1 MVLFW
6 VLFGVFIAVM
16 LGLDLWVFHRPAHT
30 IKFREALLWS
40 VLWILLAAGFALL
53 VFFWKGR
60 ADALEFTAG
69 YLIELSLS
77 IDNLFIFLLI
87 FRYFK
92 VPADH
97 QHKVLFWGILGALIM
112 RAIFVVIGIGLIGRF
127 HWILYIFGAFL
138 IYSGAKLL
146 RKAEVDIEPEKNPA
160 LRLVRKLIPVT
171 DQYEGE
177 KFFVRRPGLSA
188 TPLFIVL
195 LVIETTDLIFATDS
209 IPAVMGIT
217 LKPFIVY
224 TSNIFAILGLR
235 AMYFV
240 LAGMMD
246 LFHYLHYGLAVVLM
260 FIGAKMLA
268 SHYFEIPT
276 EWALGT
282 VVVVILISVLASLL
296 NPQKADS

>member
-1 MVLFW
+1 VVLFW

>member
-97 QHKVLFWGILGALIM
+97 QHKVLFWGIVGALVM

-127 HWILYIFGAFL
+127 HWILYIFGVFL

-160 LRLVRKLIPVT
+160 LRMVRKLIPVT

-282 VVVVILISVLASLL
+282 VVIVILISVLASLL

>member
-6 VLFGVFIAVM
+6 ALFGVFIAVM
-16 LGLDLWVFHRPAHT
+16 LGLDLWVFHKPAHA
-30 IKFREALLWS
+30 IKFREALMWS
-40 VLWILLAAGFALL
+40 VLWVLLAAGFAVL

-87 FRYFK
+87 FRYFR

-97 QHKVLFWGILGALIM
+97 QHKVLFWGVVGALIM

-146 RKAEVDIEPEKNPA
+146 RKDEVDIEPNKNPI
-160 LRLVRKLIPVT
+160 LRLVRRLVPVT
-171 DQYEGE
+171 DQYEGD
-177 KFFVRRPGLSA
+177 KFFVRRPNLYA
-188 TPLFIVL
+188 TPLFVVL

-209 IPAVMGIT
+209 IPAVIGIT

-282 VVVVILISVLASLL
+282 VVVVILVSVLASLL
-296 NPQKADS
+296 NPKKAES

>member
-1 MVLFW
+1 
-6 VLFGVFIAVM
+6 
-16 LGLDLWVFHRPAHT
+16 
-30 IKFREALLWS
+30 
-40 VLWILLAAGFALL
+40 
-53 VFFWKGR
+53 
-60 ADALEFTAG
+60 
-69 YLIELSLS
+69 
-77 IDNLFIFLLI
+77 
-87 FRYFK
+87 
-92 VPADH
+92 
-97 QHKVLFWGILGALIM
+97 
-112 RAIFVVIGIGLIGRF
+112 
-127 HWILYIFGAFL
+127 
-138 IYSGAKLL
+138 
-146 RKAEVDIEPEKNPA
+146 
-160 LRLVRKLIPVT
+160 
-171 DQYEGE
+171 
-177 KFFVRRPGLSA
+177 VRRPGLSA

-268 SHYFEIPT
+268 SYYFEIPT

-296 NPQKADS
+296 NPRKAES

>member
-1 MVLFW
+1 LVLFW
-6 VLFGVFIAVM
+6 ALFGVFIAVM
-16 LGLDLWVFHRPAHT
+16 LGLDLWVFHKPAHT
-30 IKFREALLWS
+30 IKFREALMWS
-40 VLWILLAAGFALL
+40 VLWVLLAAGFAVL

-127 HWILYIFGAFL
+127 HWILYIFGVFL

-268 SHYFEIPT
+268 SYYFEIPT

-282 VVVVILISVLASLL
+282 VVVVILISVIASLL
-296 NPQKADS
+296 NPQKAES

>member
-1 MVLFW
+1 
-6 VLFGVFIAVM
+6 M
-16 LGLDLWVFHRPAHT
+16 LGLDLWVFHKPAHT
-30 IKFREALLWS
+30 IKFREALMWS
-40 VLWILLAAGFALL
+40 VLWVLLAAGFAVL

-127 HWILYIFGAFL
+127 HWILYIFGVFL

-268 SHYFEIPT
+268 SYYFEIPT

-282 VVVVILISVLASLL
+282 VVVVILISVIASLL
-296 NPQKADS
+296 NPQKAES

>member
-6 VLFGVFIAVM
+6 ALFGVFIAVM
-16 LGLDLWVFHRPAHT
+16 LGLDLWVFHKPAHA
-30 IKFREALLWS
+30 IKFREALMWS
-40 VLWILLAAGFALL
+40 VLWILLAAGFAVL

-60 ADALEFTAG
+60 TDALEFTAG

-92 VPADH
+92 VPTDH

-127 HWILYIFGAFL
+127 HWILYIFGVFL

-171 DQYEGE
+171 NQYEGE

-268 SHYFEIPT
+268 SYYFEIPT

-296 NPQKADS
+296 NPRKAES

>member
-6 VLFGVFIAVM
+6 ALFGVFIAVM
-16 LGLDLWVFHRPAHT
+16 LGLDLWVFHKPAHT
-30 IKFREALLWS
+30 IKFREALMWS
-40 VLWILLAAGFALL
+40 VLWVLLAAGFAVL

-127 HWILYIFGAFL
+127 HWILYIFGVFL

-268 SHYFEIPT
+268 SYYFEIPT

-282 VVVVILISVLASLL
+282 VVVVILISVIASLL
-296 NPQKADS
+296 NPQKAES